1 MSKRRWVVAFAANML
16 AVQALAAGAPSR
28 MLINGNI
35 LTMDGNNRVAQAL
48 AIEGDKIV
56 AVGSDA
62 EIRRLADH

>member
-1 MSKRRWVVAFAANML
+1 VAFAANIL
-16 AVQALAAGAPSR
+16 AVQALAADPPSR
-28 MLINGNI
+28 MLVNGNI

-62 EIRRLADH
+62 EIRRLAGPTPRLSI